1 MITMTENTEYI
12 AGSCNIGNVEITQRR
27 RIGFIGLV
35 ITGIGVI
42 IYVFS
47 VSALNISP
55 FIGLLFIFPTSMAA
69 IGFIQARQKF
79 CAAYGFTSVANVSV
93 RLGATTKIENEIERK
108 KDRNKAIIISIQSI
122 LNGVVVTVVIMI
134 LGFLVQP

>member
-1 MITMTENTEYI
+1 MTENTEYI

-42 IYVFS
+42 MYVFS

-55 FIGLLFIFPTSMAA
+55 FIGFLFIFPTSMAA

-93 RLGATTKIENEIERK
+93 RLGVTTKIENEIERK

-122 LNGVVVTVVIMI
+122 LIGVVVTVVIMI
-134 LGFLVQP
+134 LGFLIQP